1 MTETESLNPNPFVS
15 LFFFLFHSYPAVLR
29 AFGWAPPTITL
40 YLGHALAFLEFLRDT
55 PPRYCRL
62 PAAKVVV
69 VFRELKKLSRD
80 VGRTI
85 LGHQSLVKQAKQSC
99 LVAKE
104 SLAAC
109 QRLARDKIPSLL
121 GKAVFGDNPT
131 VIDHCLM
138 EMADLL
144 SLSLSLPFR

>member
-1 MTETESLNPNPFVS
+1 M
-15 LFFFLFHSYPAVLR
+15 Y
-29 AFGWAPPTITL
+29 
-40 YLGHALAFLEFLRDT
+40 
-55 PPRYCRL
+55 
-62 PAAKVVV
+62 
-69 VFRELKKLSRD
+69 RELEKLSRD

-85 LGHQSLVKQAKQSC
+85 LGHQSLVKQAKQSA

-109 QRLARDKIPSLL
+109 QRLARGKIPSLL

-131 VIDHCLM
+131 FIHHCLM

-144 SLSLSLPFR
+144 SLSLSFFLSDDIECAPPRDPRTRYRFFGYLAAYLMCIYGHRRGVLTSLRVREVKEALGDDQAGYLINVSLTGME